1 MPIIESAVCLASIT
15 NSNFTPANSKKR
27 RLLNSQDVEDSEESF
42 GHDEIVDA
50 SFANVGEAL
59 LKQPPLIQ
67 VPPKLQKKVSY
78 QHKFCRT
85 RQLKPD

>member
-1 MPIIESAVCLASIT
+1 MT

-27 RLLNSQDVEDSEESF
+27 RLLNSQDVDDSEESF
-42 GHDEIVDA
+42 GHDEIVDGI
-50 SFANVGEAL
+50 FATVDEAL
-59 LKQPPLIQ
+59 LDQPPLIQ

-78 QHKFCRT
+78 QHKYCRT